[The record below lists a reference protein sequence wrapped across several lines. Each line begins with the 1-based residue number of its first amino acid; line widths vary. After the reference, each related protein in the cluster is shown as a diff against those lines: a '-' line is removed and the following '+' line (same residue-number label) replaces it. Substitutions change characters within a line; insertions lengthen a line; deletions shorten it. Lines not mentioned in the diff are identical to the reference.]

1 MKYKPPMMK
10 ERTCPAAEAL
20 VRELLLRKCPGVSS
34 ADNFAAT
41 HSYVMLWCLQTL
53 DSSADAGAE
62 ELQQQAERKK
72 GDAAIPGLQQAAVTQ
87 SLSANDRCHTHLT
100 SLFKLM
106 HRASTLPV
114 CPADGI
120 QRGAE
125 GKQRQQA
132 ATGEASRL
140 LLWPGEDLMHL
151 DLRCVLISLL
161 TP

>member
-87 SLSANDRCHTHLT
+87 SLSANDRCHMPH
-100 SLFKLM
+100 SPDIPF
-106 HRASTLPV
+106 
-114 CPADGI
+114 
-120 QRGAE
+120 
-125 GKQRQQA
+125 QA
-132 ATGEASRL
+132 HAQSVNS
-140 LLWPGEDLMHL
+140 P
-151 DLRCVLISLL
+151 CVPRRWH
-161 TP
+161 TKRR